1 MEPFEGE
8 EEKKATAG
16 SSFVKRK
23 KEKENQKVR
32 HFGCKWQSMR
42 TLESFSLLSDWQQHT
57 KYVRVDEEELFTTIV
72 WYI

>member
-42 TLESFSLLSDWQQHT
+42 TLESFSILSDWQQQ
-57 KYVRVDEEELFTTIV
+57 Y
-72 WYI
+72 